1 MSTDYPV
8 PKPFHVRVTRLHA
21 TGGHTT
27 RDVDIRER
35 ETWKRLVRG
44 AKETLEQGGEHH
56 MRPLYMDDA
65 PATSAPAPLKLRV
78 EELEAGIEEV
88 RSALYSYYHMGDG
101 ADAGDDGTFRYAGEC
116 LGILE
121 ALLAKKPGT
130 KKAGE

>member
-78 EELEAGIEEV
+78 EELEAGIEEAI
-88 RSALYSYYHMGDG
+88 RLLGDLSNNLST
-101 ADAGDDGTFRYAGEC
+101 GDPAWIAKD
-116 LGILE
+116 LE